1 MLANVLS
8 AMTQMSSTMLP
19 MENAMKR
26 LADAPEYHATP
37 LKRRRQPPAPTTMR
51 DSGDSDPEQSDSEA
65 LNFPPNGDP
74 PKPGSSVT
82 EDPLL
87 NEIAQ
92 DFESNEQ
99 TDPNVAQ
106 KLADIVN
113 KRWGSKLEEAKL
125 KEKLAKYNRPDNC
138 EKLTVPKVN
147 PEIWNKL
154 KHGTKS
160 AVLRLANM
168 QKVLVKVGSAVAKA
182 TDTLLAIRAD
192 PEKTSASA
200 LTEKLGKLVT
210 YNADALAL
218 LGHVNIELSYRRR
231 RRDAIKPNLNDAYSS
246 LCGSQV
252 PITGLLFGDE
262 LHSQLNN
269 IKATNKIG
277 HTTTVKSS
285 YRNHSDG

>member
-1 MLANVLS
+1 MDAENMIERDSLSPAEEDNLLSEENESANPWHQGTDKVLANVSS
-8 AMTQMSSTMLP
+8 AMTQMSSTMLS
-19 MENAMKR
+19 MESAIKR
-26 LADAPEYHATP
+26 LAPEDHATP
-37 LKRRRQPPAPTTMR
+37 PKRRRQSPAPIAMS
-51 DSGDSDPEQSDSEA
+51 DSWDSDLEQSDSEE
-65 LNFPPNGDP
+65 PKIPSNGDP
-74 PKPGSSVT
+74 PKLGSSVT
-82 EDPLL
+82 EDALL

-92 DFESNEQ
+92 DFVSDEQ
-99 TDPNVAQ
+99 TAPKVAQ

-160 AVLRLANM
+160 ADLRLANM

-192 PEKTSASA
+192 PEKTSALA

-210 YNADALAL
+210 
-218 LGHVNIELSYRRR
+218 
-231 RRDAIKPNLNDAYSS
+231 
-246 LCGSQV
+246 
-252 PITGLLFGDE
+252 
-262 LHSQLNN
+262 
-269 IKATNKIG
+269 
-277 HTTTVKSS
+277 
-285 YRNHSDG
+285 